1 MMQIYFLS
9 IFFNI
14 LAGYTLISE
23 DDNNAPEIK
32 IGFSFKD
39 ETVKLILGILAMAA
53 GVLKLLSPAEGS
65 VLILGDLFPAATGFA
80 AGFILCFEYYQKRKT
95 VSEEAEKKA
104 PFVEFL
110 LQNRKIAGFAAIAT
124 AILHFIFPGIF
135 FL

>member
-14 LAGYTLISE
+14 LAGYTLIAE
-23 DDNNAPEIK
+23 DDKNAPEIK

-53 GVLKLLSPAEGS
+53 GVLKLLSPAEGG
-65 VLILGDLFPAATGFA
+65 LILLGDLFPALTGFA
-80 AGFILCFEYYQKRKT
+80 AGFILSFEYYQKRKT
-95 VSEEAEKKA
+95 ISDAIEKKA
-104 PFVEFL
+104 SFVEFL
-110 LQNRKIAGFAAIAT
+110 LQNRKIAGIAAIAT
-124 AILHFIFPGIF
+124 AILHFIFPGII

>member
-23 DDNNAPEIK
+23 DDINAPEIK
-32 IGFSFKD
+32 IGFSFKY

-53 GVLKLLSPAEGS
+53 GVLKLLSPAEGGM
-65 VLILGDLFPAATGFA
+65 LILGDLFPAVTGFA

-95 VSEEAEKKA
+95 VIDAGEKKA
-104 PFVEFL
+104 SFAEFL
-110 LQNRKIAGFAAIAT
+110 LMNRKIAGFAAIAT
-124 AILHFIFPGIF
+124 AVLHFVFPGIF